1 MTNTVSIPVPQPAPD
16 DKQRITLTLNAH
28 SFSMHVDRDA
38 EPFYRKAQDLLN
50 REYEQYRRRM
60 PSASSEQ
67 IWMYVSLH
75 VAVNLFASTR
85 EKDLE
90 PYLKAINHINQEIE
104 KKLNNTNN

>member
-1 MTNTVSIPVPQPAPD
+1 MTNTVSISVPQPASE

-50 REYEQYRRRM
+50 SQYQVYQRKM
-60 PSASSEQ
+60 PSASAEQ

-75 VAVNLFASTR
+75 VAVNLFANTR
-85 EKDLE
+85 DKDLE
-90 PYLKAINHINQEIE
+90 PYVRAIHHINQEIE
-104 KKLNNTNN
+104 KKLNTNI